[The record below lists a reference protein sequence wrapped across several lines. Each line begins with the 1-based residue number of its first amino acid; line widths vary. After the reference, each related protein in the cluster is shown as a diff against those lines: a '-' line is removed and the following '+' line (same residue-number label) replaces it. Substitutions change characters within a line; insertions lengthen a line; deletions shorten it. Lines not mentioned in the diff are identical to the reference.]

1 MIRESDHLMEQLS
14 PTGHIPQPSRSLDD
28 LPMKVAC
35 TLSHG
40 SNVTSMDF
48 HPSRHTLLLVGSA
61 NGEFTLWEIGTSE
74 RLVTKPFEIWDMQA
88 CSTQFQGVMAKDSS
102 MAVNRVTW
110 SPDGDLIGVAST
122 KHLIHLHVYR
132 HPNKIYQF
140 VEIEAHSGGV
150 NDIVFS
156 RALTQLC
163 VVTCGDDKLIRV
175 WDMHGQKIYSFEGHT
190 APVYSICPH
199 HIEQVQFIT
208 STSVDGKMKTWLY
221 DNLGSRLDFDVPGKW
236 CSAMLYSADG
246 TRLFSCG
253 TSKEGDTHLV
263 EWNQSEGFVE
273 RSYSGFRKKPSGV
286 AQGVVQFDTAR
297 NHILAAGEDNQIK
310 FWDVDDTNMLACIE
324 AGGGLPSYP
333 RLRFNKEGNLLAVTT
348 VECGFKILAN
358 TDGLRSLPAFGNV
371 PSEVFRSPHEAS
383 EMKVSGPLVVGSISP
398 NIGRTDHLDSKYPAK
413 PSPKK
418 LIGSDPA
425 FGSVDKKLRIS
436 EEKSD
441 KAKPWELKGLQQF
454 CVATMPETDQAS
466 KVSKVLDDDNLLR
479 EIIIR
484 VGFPT
489 TLVHAALVCKRW
501 YQHASEPAFLRL
513 FRERHPPCLLGFYLE
528 NREDE
533 NIISIRFIPML
544 PQPSELARVIRTV
557 ESYSWGFYHGAPAN
571 FLCSRKGKVLVN
583 LYNKVK
589 ASKFTTRVHSPLCP
603 ESGLAVVPP
612 LPHIGIRD
620 DYYFSMNDL
629 LLMEEADGVTY
640 IHVLLVANTQRTK
653 YTVLVQ
659 VLRHGDGVW
668 RTYLA
673 LERDQI
679 LDPEFEPRVVL
690 ANNKIYIAS
699 TQSSID
705 FLDLT
710 TSSISEVQLPQGVE
724 YGDKDTMLAPADD
737 DSGVYLI
744 HAKNL
749 QLDIWLHKGDN
760 WLLVDTIS
768 LRDMIANLRIPGCEV
783 EDEPTAPLWINHVGP
798 YADFVFLEMGRCALH
813 LDVKCMQ
820 LRKVYDMTEEELD
833 LGDIHPL
840 TMIWPPIFPALEDNP
855 ARNDM

>member
-1 MIRESDHLMEQLS
+1 
-14 PTGHIPQPSRSLDD
+14 
-28 LPMKVAC
+28 
-35 TLSHG
+35 
-40 SNVTSMDF
+40 
-48 HPSRHTLLLVGSA
+48 
-61 NGEFTLWEIGTSE
+61 
-74 RLVTKPFEIWDMQA
+74 
-88 CSTQFQGVMAKDSS
+88 
-102 MAVNRVTW
+102 
-110 SPDGDLIGVAST
+110 
-122 KHLIHLHVYR
+122 
-132 HPNKIYQF
+132 
-140 VEIEAHSGGV
+140 
-150 NDIVFS
+150 
-156 RALTQLC
+156 
-163 VVTCGDDKLIRV
+163 
-175 WDMHGQKIYSFEGHT
+175 
-190 APVYSICPH
+190 
-199 HIEQVQFIT
+199 
-208 STSVDGKMKTWLY
+208 
-221 DNLGSRLDFDVPGKW
+221 
-236 CSAMLYSADG
+236 
-246 TRLFSCG
+246 
-253 TSKEGDTHLV
+253 
-263 EWNQSEGFVE
+263 
-273 RSYSGFRKKPSGV
+273 
-286 AQGVVQFDTAR
+286 
-297 NHILAAGEDNQIK
+297 
-310 FWDVDDTNMLACIE
+310 
-324 AGGGLPSYP
+324 
-333 RLRFNKEGNLLAVTT
+333 
-348 VECGFKILAN
+348 
-358 TDGLRSLPAFGNV
+358 
-371 PSEVFRSPHEAS
+371 
-383 EMKVSGPLVVGSISP
+383 MKVSGPLVVGSISP

-454 CVATMPETDQAS
+454 CVDTMPETDQAS
-466 KVSKVLDDDNLLR
+466 KVRSILFLIVCLYFSSWTFGEGYKHLLVSKNDSYLMSACDEKVSKVLDDDNLLR

-501 YQHASEPAFLRL
+501 YQHASEPAFLCL

-855 ARNDM
+855 ARFAFWPSDYLYIAFVEVTILLQCAHFIALFGIAVGLW